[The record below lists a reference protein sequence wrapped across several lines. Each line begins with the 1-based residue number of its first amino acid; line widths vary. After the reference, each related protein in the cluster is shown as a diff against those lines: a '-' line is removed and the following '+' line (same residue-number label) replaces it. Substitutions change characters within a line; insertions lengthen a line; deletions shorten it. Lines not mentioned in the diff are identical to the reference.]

1 MVGLDRMIKD
11 MKRLSAET
19 RGKVEEVFTAHV
31 SALHADIVDNMT
43 NTPTN
48 PDVAYYK
55 HNKRIPHHPSLPYN
69 APAVDTGALRRS
81 ISEKVESDAYSVSA
95 EIGSTLSN
103 PPYPVYLEYG
113 TTRMAPRP
121 WLAPAVKARESELN
135 EKLRGVLDV

>member
-11 MKRLSAET
+11 MKKLSAET

-43 NTPTN
+43 NTQTN
-48 PDVAYYK
+48 PDVAYFK
-55 HNKRIPHHPSLPYN
+55 SNKRIPHHPSLPYN

-113 TTRMAPRP
+113 TTRMSPRP
-121 WLAPAVKARESELN
+121 WLGPAVKARESELN
-135 EKLRGVLDV
+135 ENLRGVLDV